1 MVQGRSMSEK
11 RSRSRQ
17 VEEERLRE
25 ITLIAEGISAEKG
38 IGGLTLQEAI
48 SKSSISRGTF
58 YKLIPSKETLIT
70 YLGIK
75 GVNYWL
81 ELVRKAINYDA
92 LSRERLLVLYATH
105 VLFNKL
111 KPINYQCLFIANSES
126 NKLLVDRD
134 LNDILDVRVND
145 LINYIDNCIKLGVSE
160 GNLQMPTNI
169 ESLDLA
175 FFIWANRYGAT
186 VTASNYKI
194 SNVDLTHKYKLFS
207 DYNLDNMNWKP
218 LSNELNYE
226 RVLIDIFDGFYA
238 KEIKAAK
245 KLHTPA
251 NPFSITEQSFG

>member
-1 MVQGRSMSEK
+1 MSEK

-25 ITLIAEGISAEKG
+25 ITQIAEDIISVKG

-81 ELVRKAINYDA
+81 ELVRKSVKFDA

-126 NKLLVDRD
+126 NKLLVNQD
-134 LNDILDVRVND
+134 LNNILDVRIND
-145 LINYIDNCIKLGVSE
+145 LINYIDHCIRLGISE
-160 GNLQMPTNI
+160 NNLTIDPDIN
-169 ESLDLA
+169 SLDLA
-175 FFIWANRYGAT
+175 FFIWAIRYGAT

-194 SNVDLTHKYKLFS
+194 NNTDLTYKYKLFS
-207 DYNLDNMNWKP
+207 DYSLDNMGWKP
-218 LSNELNYE
+218 LSTELNYE
-226 RVLIDIFDGFYA
+226 RVLIDIFKTFYT
-238 KEIKAAK
+238 KEIKQAK
-245 KLHTPA
+245 KLHTPTS
-251 NPFSITEQSFG
+251 PFSITEQEFG

>member
-1 MVQGRSMSEK
+1 MSEK

-17 VEEERLRE
+17 VEEARLIE
-25 ITLIAEGISAEKG
+25 ITAIAEGIIAKKG

-75 GVNYWL
+75 GVNYWI
-81 ELVRKAINYDA
+81 ELVRKAMSYDA
-92 LSRERLLVLYATH
+92 LARERLLVLSASH

-126 NKLLVDRD
+126 NKLIVNDE

-145 LINYIDNCIKLGVSE
+145 LINYIDSCLKLGISE
-160 GNLQMPTNI
+160 GNLTI
-169 ESLDLA
+169 EPEIDSIDFA
-175 FFIWANRYGAT
+175 FFLWAVRYGAT

-194 SNVDLTHKYKLFS
+194 SNSDLTYKYKLFANYS
-207 DYNLDNMNWKP
+207 LDSIGWKP
-218 LSNELNYE
+218 LSSELNYE
-226 RVLIDIFDGFYA
+226 RVLTDIFNEFYT

>member
-1 MVQGRSMSEK
+1 MSEK

-25 ITLIAEGISAEKG
+25 ITAIAEDIITEKG

-75 GVNYWL
+75 GVNFWL
-81 ELVRKAINYDA
+81 ELIRKAINYNA
-92 LSRERLLVLYATH
+92 LSRERLLVLYASH

-126 NKLLVDRD
+126 NKMLVNPD
-134 LNDILDVRVND
+134 LNEILDVRVND
-145 LINYIDNCIKLGVSE
+145 LISYIDNCIRLGVKE
-160 GNLQMPTNI
+160 GNLEINPNI

-194 SNVDLTHKYKLFS
+194 SNADLTYKYKLFS

-218 LSNELNYE
+218 LSSELNYE
-226 RVLIDIFDGFYA
+226 RVLIDIFKEFYG
-238 KEIKAAK
+238 KEIKEAK

-251 NPFSITEQSFG
+251 SPFSITEQEFG

>member
-1 MVQGRSMSEK
+1 MSEK

-25 ITLIAEGISAEKG
+25 ITAIAEDIISEKG

-75 GVNYWL
+75 GVNFWL
-81 ELVRKAINYDA
+81 ELIRKAINYNA
-92 LSRERLLVLYATH
+92 MSRERLLVLYATH

-126 NKLLVDRD
+126 NKLLVNHD
-134 LNDILDVRVND
+134 LNEILDVRIND
-145 LINYIDNCIKLGVSE
+145 LISYIDNCIRLGVKE
-160 GNLQMPTNI
+160 GNLEIDPKI
-169 ESLDLA
+169 DSLDLA

-194 SNVDLTHKYKLFS
+194 SHADLTYKYKLFS

-226 RVLIDIFDGFYA
+226 RVLIDIFKEFYG
-238 KEIKAAK
+238 KETQEAK
-245 KLHTPA
+245 KLHSPA
-251 NPFSITEQSFG
+251 SPFSITEQEFG

>member
-1 MVQGRSMSEK
+1 MSEK

-25 ITLIAEGISAEKG
+25 ITLIAEGIIAKKG

-81 ELVRKAINYDA
+81 ELVRKSIKYDA
-92 LSRERLLVLYATH
+92 LSRERLLVLYASH

-111 KPINYQCLFIANSES
+111 KPINYQCLFIANSEA
-126 NKLLVDRD
+126 NKLLVNDE

-145 LINYIDNCIKLGVSE
+145 LINYIDSCVRLGISE
-160 GNLQMPTNI
+160 GNLKIQAGIDTI
-169 ESLDLA
+169 DLA
-175 FFIWANRYGAT
+175 FFLWAVRYGAT

-194 SNVDLTHKYKLFS
+194 SNADLTHKYKMFS
-207 DYNLDNMNWKP
+207 DYSLDCMNWSP
-218 LSNELNYE
+218 LSSELNYE
-226 RVLIDIFDGFYA
+226 RVLVDIFKEYYA
-238 KEIKAAK
+238 KEIKMAK
-245 KLHTPA
+245 KLDTPN
-251 NPFSITEQSFG
+251 NPFSITEQAFG

>member
-1 MVQGRSMSEK
+1 MGEK

-25 ITLIAEGISAEKG
+25 ITLIAEDIIAEKG

-58 YKLIPSKETLIT
+58 YKLIPSKETLLT

-92 LSRERLLVLYATH
+92 LSRERLLILYATH

-126 NKLLVDRD
+126 NKLLVDND
-134 LNDILDVRVND
+134 LNEILDVRIND

-160 GNLQMPTNI
+160 GNLQMPPNI

-218 LSNELNYE
+218 LSSELNYE
-226 RVLIDIFDGFYA
+226 RVLIDIFNTFYV

-245 KLHTPA
+245 RLHTLN

>member
-1 MVQGRSMSEK
+1 MSEK

-25 ITLIAEGISAEKG
+25 ITLIAEGIIAKKG

-48 SKSSISRGTF
+48 SQSSISRGTF

-81 ELVRKAINYDA
+81 ELVRKSIHYDA

-126 NKLLVDRD
+126 NKLLVNDD
-134 LNDILDVRVND
+134 LTDILDVRIND
-145 LINYIDNCIKLGVSE
+145 LINYIDSCIRLGVNE
-160 GNLQMPTNI
+160 GNLKITANI
-169 ESLDLA
+169 SSLDLA

-186 VTASNYKI
+186 VTARNYKI
-194 SNVDLTHKYKLFS
+194 SDIDLTHKYKLFS
-207 DYNLDNMNWKP
+207 DYSLDNMSWKP

-226 RVLIDIFDGFYA
+226 RVLIEIFKEFYE
-238 KEIKAAK
+238 KEIKMAK
-245 KLHTPA
+245 KLHTPT
-251 NPFSITEQSFG
+251 NPFSITEQAFG

>member
-1 MVQGRSMSEK
+1 MSEK

-25 ITLIAEGISAEKG
+25 ITQIAEDIIAEKG

-58 YKLIPSKETLIT
+58 YKLIPSKETLVT

-111 KPINYQCLFIANSES
+111 KPINYQCLFIANSEA
-126 NKLLVDRD
+126 NKLLVSAE

-145 LINYIDNCIKLGVSE
+145 LINYIDSCIRLGIKE
-160 GNLQMPTNI
+160 ENLALAANI
-169 ESLDLA
+169 DTIDLA

-186 VTASNYKI
+186 VTATNYKI
-194 SNVDLTHKYKLFS
+194 SNADLTHKYKLFT
-207 DYNLDNMNWKP
+207 DYSLDNMSWKP
-218 LSNELNYE
+218 LSSELNYE
-226 RVLIDIFDGFYA
+226 RVLIDIFKDFYG
-238 KEIKAAK
+238 KEIKQAK
-245 KLHTPA
+245 KLHTPT

>member
-1 MVQGRSMSEK
+1 MSEK

-17 VEEERLRE
+17 VEDERLRE
-25 ITLIAEGISAEKG
+25 ITLIAEKIIATKG

-81 ELVRKAINYDA
+81 ELVRKSIKYDA

-126 NKLLVDRD
+126 NKLLVNNE

-145 LINYIDNCIKLGVSE
+145 LINYIDNCIRLGVNE
-160 GNLQMPTNI
+160 GNLTIQPDIT
-169 ESLDLA
+169 STDLA
-175 FFIWANRYGAT
+175 FFLWAVRYGAT

-194 SNVDLTHKYKLFS
+194 NNTDLTHKYKLFS
-207 DYNLDNMNWKP
+207 DYNLDNMGWKP
-218 LSNELNYE
+218 LSSELNYE
-226 RVLIDIFDGFYA
+226 RVLIEIFNEFYE
-238 KEIKAAK
+238 KEIRMAK
-245 KLHTPA
+245 KLHTPT

>member
-1 MVQGRSMSEK
+1 MMSEK

-25 ITLIAEGISAEKG
+25 ITLIAEDIIAKKG

-48 SKSSISRGTF
+48 AKSSISRGTF

-81 ELVRKAINYDA
+81 ELVRKSIKYDA

-126 NKLLVDRD
+126 NKMLVNNE
-134 LNDILDVRVND
+134 LNDILDVRIND
-145 LINYIDNCIKLGVSE
+145 LINYIDSCIRLGITE
-160 GNLQMPTNI
+160 NNLSIAPNI
-169 ESLDLA
+169 DSLDMA

-194 SNVDLTHKYKLFS
+194 NNTDLTHKYKLFS
-207 DYNLDNMNWKP
+207 DYNLDNMGWKP
-218 LSNELNYE
+218 LSTELNYE
-226 RVLIDIFDGFYA
+226 RVLIDIFKTFYT
-238 KEIKAAK
+238 KEIKQAK
-245 KLHTPA
+245 KLHTPTS
-251 NPFSITEQSFG
+251 PFSITEQAFG